1 MAKDPLLSGKPG
13 VVEFVQV
20 PPLTY
25 LAIDGQGAPGGAAY
39 AQAVAALYALA
50 YGARFA
56 GKTKGHEDKVGPLE
70 GLWWAD
76 DMAAFLTDARDHWR
90 WRMMI
95 RAPAWLDATDL
106 ETLRASLRTKK
117 AREPDLVAALGQVA
131 LHRLEEGACVQAL
144 HIGPYAAE
152 GPLIQR
158 LHAAA
163 ATRGH
168 ALRGLHH
175 EIYLSDPR
183 RVAPE
188 TLKTIL
194 RQPVA

>member
-90 WRMMI
+90 
-95 RAPAWLDATDL
+95 
-106 ETLRASLRTKK
+106 
-117 AREPDLVAALGQVA
+117 
-131 LHRLEEGACVQAL
+131 C
-144 HIGPYAAE
+144 
-152 GPLIQR
+152 
-158 LHAAA
+158 
-163 ATRGH
+163 
-168 ALRGLHH
+168 
-175 EIYLSDPR
+175 
-183 RVAPE
+183 
-188 TLKTIL
+188 
-194 RQPVA
+194 